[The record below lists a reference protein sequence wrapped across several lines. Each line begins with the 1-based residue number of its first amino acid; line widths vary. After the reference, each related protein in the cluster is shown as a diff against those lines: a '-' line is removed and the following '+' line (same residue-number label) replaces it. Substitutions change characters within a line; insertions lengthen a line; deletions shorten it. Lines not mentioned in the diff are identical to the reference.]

1 VPKELLNRL
10 LLSMVYVRAYLLGQ
24 HKLYLLGS
32 VVILDFGV
40 ARPDAFRSLVLVGAA
55 VLVEV

>member
-1 VPKELLNRL
+1 
-10 LLSMVYVRAYLLGQ
+10 MVYVRAYLLGQ